1 NTATG
6 AVASVATRGDGRYYL
21 PGLQPGGPY
30 TIRVEGLGFAEE
42 VIEGITLA
50 LSQTARFDFVLQS
63 QAIALDAIEVT
74 AERSAVMLRGRT
86 GAATVVNQST
96 VEKMPTL
103 TRDFTALTRL
113 APQISVNGNASSAIG
128 RNSKFNNIQIDGA
141 ANNDLFGLGS
151 GGTPGNDV
159 GAKPISMEAI
169 QEFQVVIAPFDVR
182 QGGFTGAGVNAITKS
197 GTNDFHGT
205 FTYYGRNQSFAG
217 RYIN

>member
-1 NTATG
+1 
-6 AVASVATRGDGRYYL
+6 
-21 PGLQPGGPY
+21 
-30 TIRVEGLGFAEE
+30 
-42 VIEGITLA
+42 ITLA

-63 QAIALDAIEVT
+63 QAIALEAIEVT
-74 AERSAVMLRGRT
+74 AERSAVMSRGRT

-103 TRDFTALTRL
+103 TRDVTALTRL
-113 APQISVNGNASSAIG
+113 APPISVNGNASSAIG

-217 RYIN
+217 RYINYNGT